1 MTNELDRAATAASDL
16 LKALASPNRLK
27 ILCHLIEGE
36 KSVGQIAALIGV
48 RETTV
53 SQHLA
58 LLRKDRLVTSRRA
71 GQTIFYTLDSPAAA
85 RIIAVL
91 YETFCAGGRSPDDGV
106 PLCVPGPD
114 AGAGHGEAHAEGGD
128 GDGLHPSPLPLSP
141 PEW

>member
-1 MTNELDRAATAASDL
+1 MIPTLSRSGRDLTLAAQFRNYEDMMKNELDHAANAASDL

-36 KSVGQIAALIGV
+36 KSVGQIATLIGI

-58 LLRKDRLVTSRRA
+58 LLRKDRLVSARRA
-71 GQTIFYTLDSPAAA
+71 GQTVFYTLDSPAAA

-91 YETFCAGGRSPDDGV
+91 YETFCAESYDSDNGT
-106 PLCVPGPD
+106 
-114 AGAGHGEAHAEGGD
+114 
-128 GDGLHPSPLPLSP
+128 P
-141 PEW
+141 PCSS